1 MMRVLLI
8 AVLAIMLVAC
18 GERSQSQADAR
29 KAPDAHPWQGAKNG
43 YVEKGWS
50 PGDKTSWET
59 QLRTRMQSQNEYVKV
74 N

>member
-8 AVLAIMLVAC
+8 GLSVILLVAC
-18 GERSQSQADAR
+18 GEKSQSQADAR
-29 KAPDAHPWQGAKNG
+29 KVSGSHPWQGARNS

-50 PGDKTSWET
+50 PGDKASWET
-59 QLRTRMQSQNEYVKV
+59 QLRTRAQNQNEYVKV